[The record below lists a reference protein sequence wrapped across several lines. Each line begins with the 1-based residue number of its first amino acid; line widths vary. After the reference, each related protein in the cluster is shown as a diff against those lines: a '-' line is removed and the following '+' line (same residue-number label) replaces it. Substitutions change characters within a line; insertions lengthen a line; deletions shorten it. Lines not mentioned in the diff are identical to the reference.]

1 MKQVFEGWRGFI
13 AEEEETTSAN
23 LGHNLSMLA
32 DSMVGGK
39 ILRTW
44 PLNYARDMKSY
55 FGPLRPEWLSKDK
68 MTPEAERVI
77 DKIKAY
83 VTSDALSVYE
93 DENVLAGVASQIPSF
108 ADTQFAKRAGQG
120 AFGSVWV
127 LGYPR
132 QGQLLKIGIV
142 RPDSASRAR
151 VDRTDHEKDF
161 YKELYLKQQTGKA
174 SQQDLPVY
182 EYVDIVPPYFKALR
196 QTGEEIKA
204 LADELLNALG
214 RPEVPEDS
222 MELPPLPKAYVIIN
236 EIARQFLYNPHPPV
250 LYAVEIGEVV
260 MMKDKMNT
268 LVRDTIPPKA
278 GEPGRGFREW
288 SDKEQADL
296 DNIAKFF
303 GEEIAEAYGNLRLY
317 FEKELNKIWERG
329 ELRSLRA
336 FKTYEDYNQYLENS
350 GFEDQDGVK
359 ISLDGAIE
367 DFVNKAVGATLQM
380 IKFNYSPKI
389 SGETRGDGLWEIDG
403 MNPRQYFAKNLAN
416 KYTKTYQKI
425 YKNIMKEI
433 FRLAKNLGD
442 DFFYQ
447 NRTQDIHQGNF
458 GYSSQTGKVVV
469 FDP

>member
-1 MKQVFEGWRGFI
+1 MKQVFEGWRGFLT
-13 AEEEETTSAN
+13 EEQEATSAN

-44 PLNYARDMKSY
+44 PLKYVKDMKSY

-68 MTPEAERVI
+68 MTPEAEKVV

-93 DENVLAGVASQIPSF
+93 DENVLTDIGRQIPGFSK
-108 ADTQFAKRAGQG
+108 TPFAKRLGQG
-120 AFGSVWV
+120 AFGSVWAF
-127 LGYPR
+127 GPPR
-132 QGQLLKIGIV
+132 QGQLLKIGVV

-182 EYVDIVPPYFKALR
+182 EYVDIVPSYFKSLR
-196 QTGEEIKA
+196 QTGKEIKT

-222 MELPPLPKAYVIIN
+222 MDLPPLPKAYVIIN

-250 LYAVEIGEVV
+250 LYGVEIGEVV

-268 LVRDTIPPKA
+268 MVLDMVPPKA

-288 SDKEQADL
+288 SDKEKGDL
-296 DNIAKFF
+296 RDIARFF
-303 GEEIAEAYGNLRLY
+303 GEEIADAYGNLRLY
-317 FEKELNKIWERG
+317 LERELNKIWERG
-329 ELRSLRA
+329 ELRSLKA
-336 FKTYEDYNQYLENS
+336 FKTYEDYNQYLQD
-350 GFEDQDGVK
+350 GDFQDQDGVN

-367 DFVNKAVGATLQM
+367 DYVQMAIGKTLKM
-380 IKFNYSPKI
+380 ARLNYAPKI
-389 SGETRGDGLWEIDG
+389 SGEPRGDGLWDIDG
-403 MNPRQYFAKNLAN
+403 MHPRQYFAKNLAN
-416 KYTKTYQKI
+416 RYTKVYKKI
-425 YKNIMKEI
+425 YTDIMKEI

-458 GYSSQTGKVVV
+458 GYSPQTGKVVV

>member
-1 MKQVFEGWRGFI
+1 MKQVFEGWRGFVS
-13 AEEEETTSAN
+13 EEQETTSNN

-44 PLNYARDMKSY
+44 PLKYVKDMKSY
-55 FGPLRPEWLSKDK
+55 FGPLRPEWLSTDK
-68 MTPEAERVI
+68 MTPEAEKVV

-83 VTSDALSVYE
+83 VFSDALSMYE

-108 ADTQFAKRAGQG
+108 ADTQFVKMAGQG

-132 QGQLLKIGIV
+132 QGQLLKIGVV
-142 RPDSASRAR
+142 RPGSVSRAR

-182 EYVDIVPPYFKALR
+182 EYVDVVPKYFNAMR

-204 LADELLNALG
+204 LADELLAALG
-214 RPEVPEDS
+214 RPEVSEEDV
-222 MELPPLPKAYVIIN
+222 ELPPLPKSYVIIN
-236 EIARQFLYNPHPPV
+236 EIARQFLYNPHPPI
-250 LYAVEIGEVV
+250 LYAVEIGEVI

-268 LVRDTIPPKA
+268 LTLDMIPPNA
-278 GEPGRGFREW
+278 GEPGRGSREW
-288 SDKEQADL
+288 TDKEQTDL
-296 DNIAKFF
+296 KNIAKFF
-303 GEEIAEAYGNLRLY
+303 SEEIADAYGNLRLY
-317 FEKELNKIWERG
+317 FERELNKLWQRG
-329 ELRSLRA
+329 ELRSVKG
-336 FKTYEDYNQYLENS
+336 FKTYEDYNQYLEDS
-350 GFEDQDGVK
+350 DFQDEDGVN
-359 ISLDGAIE
+359 ISLNSAIE
-367 DFVNKAVGATLQM
+367 DFVNNAAGATIKM
-380 IKFNYSPKI
+380 IRQNYAPKI
-389 SGETRGDGLWEIDG
+389 SGESREDGLWDIDG

-416 KYTKTYQKI
+416 KYTKIYQNI
-425 YKNIMKEI
+425 YKDIMKEI

-458 GYSSQTGKVVV
+458 GYSPQTGKVVV